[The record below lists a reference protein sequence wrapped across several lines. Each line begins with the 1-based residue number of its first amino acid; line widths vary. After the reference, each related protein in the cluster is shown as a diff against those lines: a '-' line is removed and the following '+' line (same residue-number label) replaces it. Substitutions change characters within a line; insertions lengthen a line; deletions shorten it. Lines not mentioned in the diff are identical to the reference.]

1 MRSAPG
7 LSTVMR
13 GAWRASTPSSPSAPV
28 AMMNSTSPSN
38 RLRSTLT
45 TRSGYFNSGCL
56 LHPLALLTRL
66 FDGAHHVESLLGE
79 VVVLALEDLGEA
91 AHGVFDLYV
100 LALTSRET
108 LRDEVGLGQESLDL
122 AGARHRLLVVFGQLL
137 HAEDGDDV
145 LQVLVALHHLFHALR
160 RVVVLLPD
168 DRRLDETA
176 RRAKRVD
183 RGIDADLDE
192 RSLEPNGGAEVGE
205 NGLDGG
211 GRVVVRGH
219 VDRLH

>member
-45 TRSGYFNSGCL
+45 TRSGYFNSGRL
-56 LHPLALLTRL
+56 LHLLAPLPCL

-79 VVVLALEDLGEA
+79 VVVLALEDLGA
-91 AHGVFDLYV
+91 AARAIFDLQI

-108 LRDEVGLGQESLDL
+108 LRDAERLREESLDL
-122 AGARHRLLVVFGQLL
+122 TGA
-137 HAEDGDDV
+137 
-145 LQVLVALHHLFHALR
+145 
-160 RVVVLLPD
+160 
-168 DRRLDETA
+168 
-176 RRAKRVD
+176 
-183 RGIDADLDE
+183 
-192 RSLEPNGGAEVGE
+192 
-205 NGLDGG
+205 
-211 GRVVVRGH
+211 
-219 VDRLH
+219 

>member
-7 LSTVMR
+7 LSTVISV
-13 GAWRASTPSSPSAPV
+13 AWRASTPSSPSAPV

-56 LHPLALLTRL
+56 LHLLALLPCL

-91 AHGVFDLYV
+91 AHRVFDLHV
-100 LALTSRET
+100 LAFTSRET
-108 LRDEVGLGQESLDL
+108 LRDEVGLRQESLDL
-122 AGARHRLLVVFGQLL
+122 AGARHRLLVVLGQLL
-137 HAEDGDDV
+137 HAADRDDV
-145 LQVLVALHHLFHALR
+145 LEVLVALHHFLDALS

-176 RRAKRVD
+176 GRAEPGD
-183 RGIDADLDE
+183 GGIDADLDE
-192 RSLEPNGGAEVGE
+192 PSLEPNGVAEVGGH
-205 NGLDGG
+205 GLDGAVPLLL
-211 GRVVVRGH
+211 R
-219 VDRLH
+219 